1 MYRNLKELTDGIM
14 SCVNRCPFPE
24 KDGDAQAWYAD
35 DPESARVT
43 RLVNIYFDALQ
54 NPPEGVVGAG
64 AISYAEQKLV
74 EAQNGS

>member
-24 KDGDAQAWYAD
+24 EKGAAKEWYD
-35 DPESARVT
+35 NDPESRKVT
-43 RLVNIYFDALQ
+43 DLVHTYFQALE
-54 NPPEGVVGAG
+54 NPPGDIVGAG

-74 EAQNGS
+74 EAQDGS